1 MGIIENRGTSKR
13 VVHYK
18 GYINNKRIYE
28 KHTINSVKGINNKSL
43 GSWSPT
49 ELDYNRTLY

>member
-1 MGIIENRGTSKR
+1 MGILEIRGTGKR

-28 KHTINSVKGINNKSL
+28 KHTILSAKGLNNKIL

-49 ELDYNRTLY
+49 ELDYNRTL